1 MARLPAWVAKM
12 GVLAV
17 SLGIIWGVMKLF
29 LPELLE
35 GPGGWIAT
43 VTMLVLAVAAF
54 VLYDLALTKLITF
67 YFVRLQKRFKI
78 K

>member
-12 GVLAV
+12 AVLAV
-17 SLGIIWGVMKLF
+17 SLGIIWGVMKFF

-35 GPGGWIAT
+35 GPGGWLAI
-43 VTMLVLAVAAF
+43 VTALALAVFAF
-54 VLYDLALTKLITF
+54 VLYDICLTKLITL